1 MALVGYGAMVSACL
15 TAADMLAQQGVS
27 ATVVDARFCKP
38 LDAELLRQVP
48 PGLFG
53 PISLKQSRSC
63 RHSLR
68 VPTVFSGFQRTS
80 CSGLHRA
87 GLP

>member
-1 MALVGYGAMVSACL
+1 VQIGKGRLRREGADVALVGYGAMVSACL

-48 PGLFG
+48 PGCPCLMV
-53 PISLKQSRSC
+53 PAASI
-63 RHSLR
+63 LR
-68 VPTVFSGFQRTS
+68 
-80 CSGLHRA
+80 SGLPWLA
-87 GLP
+87 